1 MVERMADETYRTT
14 PLDTE
19 KMPPGIPFIVGN
31 EAAERFSFYGM
42 KAILAIFMTEYLMG
56 ADGKLATMSDHEATS
71 WQHFFV
77 AGAYAF
83 PLFGGIIADAFWG
96 KYATIIRLSL
106 FYCLGHLALAL
117 DDTRVGLAIGLGLIA
132 VGAGGIK
139 SCVSAHVGDQFG
151 PRNQAL
157 LQKVFSWFYFA
168 INFGA
173 MFSTMLTPELLRRF
187 GPHVAFGV
195 PGVLMGIATLTFWS
209 GRRRFAHIPPTGMGF
224 VREAFSR
231 EGVSVMLR
239 LCLIYAFVA
248 MFWALFDQT
257 SSSWVLQAKKLD
269 LVFLGFTWL
278 PEQPQAANPVLVLV
292 FIPLFAYVIY
302 PLIDRVFKLTPMRK
316 MSIGLFVTVLA
327 FLIPAYIET
336 QLSAGEKPNIGWQ
349 FLAYVFMTAAEIMVS
364 ITSLEF
370 SYTQAPKK
378 MKSLVMGLY
387 FASVVLGNLFT
398 AIVNVVIEGSSGT
411 ALAGA
416 SYYLFFAG
424 VMLVTAVLFVP
435 VAIWYKERTYIQSV
449 DGQPEPAPG

>member
-1 MVERMADETYRTT
+1 MVRCMAEEKYRTA

-42 KAILAIFMTEYLMG
+42 KAILAIFMTDYLMG
-56 ADGKLATMSDHEATS
+56 SDGKLATMSDREATS
-71 WQHFFV
+71 WMHFFV

-83 PLFGGIIADAFWG
+83 PLIGGIIADAFWG

-117 DDTRVGLAIGLGLIA
+117 DDTRLGLAVGLCLIA

-151 PRNQAL
+151 ERNNAL
-157 LQKVFSWFYFA
+157 LGRVFSWFYFA

-173 MFSTMLTPELLRRF
+173 MSSMMLTPELLRRY
-187 GPHVAFGV
+187 GPDVAFGV
-195 PGVLMGIATLTFWS
+195 PGVLMAIATFTFWS
-209 GRRRFAHIPPTGMGF
+209 GRQRFAHIPPSGMGF

-239 LCLIYAFVA
+239 LCVIYAFVA

-257 SSSWVLQAKKLD
+257 SSSWVLQAKRLD
-269 LVFLGFTWL
+269 LTFLGITWL
-278 PEQPQAANPVLVLV
+278 PAQPQAANPVLVLL

-302 PLIDRVFKLTPMRK
+302 PYTDRVFKLTPLRK
-316 MSIGLFVTVLA
+316 ISIGFFVTVIA
-327 FLIPAYIET
+327 FLIPAYIEAELT
-336 QLSAGEKPNIGWQ
+336 AGRKPNIGWQ

-387 FASVVLGNLFT
+387 FGSVVLGNLFT
-398 AIVNVVIEGSSGT
+398 AIVNLVTEQPGT
-411 ALAGA
+411 GLAGA

-424 VMLVTAVLFVP
+424 VMLITAVLFVP
-435 VAIWYKERTYIQSV
+435 VAMWYKERAYIQSAS
-449 DGQPEPAPG
+449 GGPEPAPG

>member
-1 MVERMADETYRTT
+1 MVEPMAEEKYRTA
-14 PLDTE
+14 PLDTD
-19 KMPPGIPFIVGN
+19 KMPPGIPFIVVN

-56 ADGKLATMSDHEATS
+56 SDGKLATMSDREATS

-83 PLFGGIIADAFWG
+83 PLLGGIIADAFWG

-117 DDTRVGLAIGLGLIA
+117 DDTRLGLAIGLCLIA

-151 PRNQAL
+151 ERNQAL
-157 LQKVFSWFYFA
+157 LGRVFSWFYFA

-173 MFSTMLTPELLRRF
+173 MSSMMLTPELLRRF
-187 GPHVAFGV
+187 GPDVAFGV
-195 PGVLMGIATLTFWS
+195 PGVLMGIATFTFWS
-209 GRRRFAHIPPTGMGF
+209 GRQRFAHIPPTGMRF
-224 VREAFSR
+224 VKETFSR
-231 EGVSVMLR
+231 DGVSVMLR
-239 LCLIYAFVA
+239 LCIIYAFVA

-257 SSSWVLQAKKLD
+257 SSSWVLQAKRLD
-269 LVFLGFTWL
+269 LTFLGFTWL
-278 PEQPQAANPVLVLV
+278 PEQPQAVNPVLVLI
-292 FIPLFAYVIY
+292 FIPLFSYVIY
-302 PLIDRVFKLTPMRK
+302 PALDRVFKLTPLRK
-316 MSIGLFVTVLA
+316 IAIGFFITVPA
-327 FLIPAYIET
+327 FLIPAYIEAELT
-336 QLSAGEKPNIGWQ
+336 AGGKPNIGWQ

-387 FASVVLGNLFT
+387 FGSVVLGNLFT
-398 AIVNVVIEGSSGT
+398 AIVNVVTEKPGGG
-411 ALAGA
+411 LEGA
-416 SYYLFFAG
+416 SYYVFFAG

-435 VAIWYKERTYIQSV
+435 VAKWYKERTYIQST
-449 DGQPEPAPG
+449 DGEPEPAAG